1 MGVGFG
7 NESIHRV
14 TNAQNNRNSSTGL
27 SEDLGQNDG
36 IEKSYWGALCIS
48 NIFAA
53 PGRDEL

>member
-7 NESIHRV
+7 IESMDRV

-36 IEKSYWGALCIS
+36 IEKTYWEPCVYQTFFLH
-48 NIFAA
+48 
-53 PGRDEL
+53 